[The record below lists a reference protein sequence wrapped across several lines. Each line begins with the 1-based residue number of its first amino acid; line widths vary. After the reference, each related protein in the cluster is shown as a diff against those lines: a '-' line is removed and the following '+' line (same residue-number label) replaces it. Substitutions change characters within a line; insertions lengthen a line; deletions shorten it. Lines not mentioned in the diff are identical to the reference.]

1 MTTLLNN
8 EDNNKNNFLKLT
20 EVGVN
25 TDELDPED
33 LRKLVENNIELR
45 TNDVENINEEVTKVK
60 TKKRKI
66 DCVKSLTEKE

>member
-1 MTTLLNN
+1 MTTLINN
-8 EDNNKNNFLKLT
+8 EDNNKNNLIKLR

-25 TDELDPED
+25 TEELDPEE

-45 TNDVENINEEVTKVK
+45 TDDVGNMNEEVTKVK

-66 DCVKSLTEKE
+66 DSIKSLTEKE